1 MLGATATPD
10 VAATLDV
17 AQVILGVAVVSNRGK
32 VSGAGPRGISPT
44 LPCLH
49 CSPPLCRD
57 RKTMAGP
64 TRSGASRH
72 GAR

>member
-32 VSGAGPRGISPT
+32 VSGAGPWYFPYPT
-44 LPCLH
+44 VPALLP
-49 CSPPLCRD
+49 S
-57 RKTMAGP
+57 TV
-64 TRSGASRH
+64 S
-72 GAR
+72 